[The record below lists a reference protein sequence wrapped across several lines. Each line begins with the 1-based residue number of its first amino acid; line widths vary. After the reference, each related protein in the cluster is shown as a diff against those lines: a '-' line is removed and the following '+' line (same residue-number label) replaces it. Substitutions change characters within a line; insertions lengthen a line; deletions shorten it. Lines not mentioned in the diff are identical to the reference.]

1 MFKPLNGIRL
11 VRFEPEYHTA
21 IIYKWYYSGDY
32 EEFYRYWPNCP
43 SAQDLVSAAINNTFM
58 IMGEEQVLGL
68 VRQYDAN
75 DFSRNFWVGV
85 LVDQAF
91 EKKKIGT
98 TALKIFLNWKFNSCN
113 FYKAK
118 LNIMIRNKR
127 VSNILD
133 LLGFSKEGE
142 FKKDVFLNGEYHDSA
157 VYAMFKT
164 LFNKKYKDLFEPEEP
179 RLEAHVEEASNVRRI
194 RNPV

>member
-1 MFKPLNGIRL
+1 MFKQLNGIRL

-21 IIYKWYYSGDY
+21 IVYKWYYSGDY
-32 EEFYRYWPNCP
+32 EEFFRYTPDCP
-43 SAQDLVSAAINNTFM
+43 SAQKIVSTAIDNTFM
-58 IMGEEQVLGL
+58 VVVKDTVVGL

-75 DFSRNFWVGV
+75 EFSRNISVGV
-85 LVDQAF
+85 LVDKEF
-91 EKKKIGT
+91 EKNKIGT
-98 TALKIFLNWKFNSCN
+98 TALKIFLHWKFNYCN
-113 FYKAK
+113 FYKVK

-133 LLGFSKEGE
+133 LLGFYKEGE

-164 LFNKKYKDLFEPEEP
+164 LFNKKYKDIFEPEEP
-179 RLEAHVEEASNVRRI
+179 RLDAHVEEASNVRILGRSI
-194 RNPV
+194 